1 MKLWLGFACLLF
13 LVSGVVTQGFD
24 LGDAVDETPAPKAPV
39 DKPKAND
46 DGFDLSDAFGQ
57 DPTQKPKSKP
67 SGGNSG
73 VDDILDTLD
82 FGPPKATK
90 APRKPADN
98 DPDPKPNKPAVN
110 PSGGR
115 TGSFGDFDLSD
126 AAGDGYKPDQTG
138 GGGRAQDPGYDP
150 HGGSDGAGDQ
160 AQAGSGQIAGIAS
173 AIGVALLGAASSYFA
188 YQKKKLCFKLQGGVD
203 PESGKGQHGTHSDPQ
218 VLSNLLR
225 TS

>member
-98 DPDPKPNKPAVN
+98 DDTGFDLADAFGPDPDPKPNKPAVN

-160 AQAGSGQIAGIAS
+160 AQDLSLLWAQILKRLNDNMPEEVYIWISNFKQIMAPLLERAMQLLE
-173 AIGVALLGAASSYFA
+173 AL
-188 YQKKKLCFKLQGGVD
+188 
-203 PESGKGQHGTHSDPQ
+203 P
-218 VLSNLLR
+218 
-225 TS
+225 